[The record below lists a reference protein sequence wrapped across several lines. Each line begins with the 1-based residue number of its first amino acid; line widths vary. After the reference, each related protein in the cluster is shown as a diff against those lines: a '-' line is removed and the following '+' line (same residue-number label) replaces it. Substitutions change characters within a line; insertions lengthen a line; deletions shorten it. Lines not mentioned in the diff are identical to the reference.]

1 VKVTSINYTI
11 DHTSMDVWR
20 VKCSNCGYIEKLT
33 LGSYDLEQTFTD
45 LNEDFAYYKL
55 FMCKKENVFVV
66 GNVHD
71 RHFDNRCSVDG
82 SELVPVEELPPK
94 KCPKCIADISAEK
107 LDMSEAIG

>member
-1 VKVTSINYTI
+1 
-11 DHTSMDVWR
+11 MDVWR